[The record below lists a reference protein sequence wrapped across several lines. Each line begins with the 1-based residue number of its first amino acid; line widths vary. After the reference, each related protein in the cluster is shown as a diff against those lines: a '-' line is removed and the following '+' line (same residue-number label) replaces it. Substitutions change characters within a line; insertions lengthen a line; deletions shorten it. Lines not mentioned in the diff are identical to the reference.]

1 MVHGKTKG
9 RKLAFLDCGRFNLHS
24 DDALQGT
31 GNHIIAVSCF
41 YDNGGNGLFR
51 MAETGEEIIFKKIY
65 YLIQFIFSLYLLPK
79 FIGADRFRQ
88 QDQWVNKHA
97 ENRSAISLIPCYK
110 F

>member
-9 RKLAFLDCGRFNLHS
+9 GKLAFLDCRRSNLYP

-31 GNHIIAVSCF
+31 GNHIIAISNF
-41 YDNGGNGLFR
+41 HNNGGNGLFR
-51 MAETGEEIIFKKIY
+51 MAKTSEEIILKKIY
-65 YLIQFIFSLYLLPK
+65 YPITFIFSLYLLPK
-79 FIGADRFRQ
+79 FIGADWFRQ
-88 QDQWVNKHA
+88 QDQWINKHA